1 MNSIVKC
8 NCGEIVEVNKDNII
22 GRKCISCNEISI
34 LDNFKG
40 RRCSECDKSKY
51 KIWREVNSSNWK
63 SDSKYYKYVKKS
75 NTTQN

>member
-40 RRCSECDKSKY
+40 RRCSECDKS
-51 KIWREVNSSNWK
+51 
-63 SDSKYYKYVKKS
+63 
-75 NTTQN
+75 